1 MSQSTNDTYP
11 TALLVGFLK
20 EYDPLLEAIKALS
33 DSFHAKGVEFA
44 GIIKMGRTQLQDA
57 VPMSLGQEFTAF
69 GNTLLDDIKR
79 LEEMSQLFLEVN
91 LGATAIGTGINSHL
105 DYPKIAV
112 EALADLSGLPLV
124 LAPNPI
130 AATSDTSAFV
140 SFSSVLKRVAIKL
153 SKISNDLRLSSSGPI
168 AGFNEINLPA
178 VQAGSSIMPGKVNP
192 VIPEAVNQT
201 AFQVIGNDLV
211 ISLAAEA
218 GQMQLNA
225 FEPVLAV
232 NILRSLRYMTNA
244 MVMLRTKCV
253 DGITAN
259 VEVCAK
265 YVEQSPGIATFF
277 TPYLGYKESSRIA
290 KRALKEGMTVREIII
305 QEGLMTEEQVN
316 EVLHVDNL
324 TKPNIR

>member
-1 MSQSTNDTYP
+1 M
-11 TALLVGFLK
+11 V
-20 EYDPLLEAIKALS
+20 
-33 DSFHAKGVEFA
+33 
-44 GIIKMGRTQLQDA
+44 
-57 VPMSLGQEFTAF
+57 EFTAF

-130 AATSDTSAFV
+130 AATSTSAFV

-201 AFQVIGNDLV
+201 AFQVIGNVV
-211 ISLAAEA
+211 ITLAAEA

-244 MVMLRTKCV
+244 MVMLRTKC
-253 DGITAN
+253 ILLRT
-259 VEVCAK
+259 
-265 YVEQSPGIATFF
+265 Y
-277 TPYLGYKESSRIA
+277 
-290 KRALKEGMTVREIII
+290 
-305 QEGLMTEEQVN
+305 
-316 EVLHVDNL
+316 
-324 TKPNIR
+324 

>member
-1 MSQSTNDTYP
+1 
-11 TALLVGFLK
+11 
-20 EYDPLLEAIKALS
+20 
-33 DSFHAKGVEFA
+33 
-44 GIIKMGRTQLQDA
+44 
-57 VPMSLGQEFTAF
+57 
-69 GNTLLDDIKR
+69 
-79 LEEMSQLFLEVN
+79 
-91 LGATAIGTGINSHL
+91 
-105 DYPKIAV
+105 
-112 EALADLSGLPLV
+112 
-124 LAPNPI
+124 
-130 AATSDTSAFV
+130 
-140 SFSSVLKRVAIKL
+140 
-153 SKISNDLRLSSSGPI
+153 
-168 AGFNEINLPA
+168 
-178 VQAGSSIMPGKVNP
+178 MPGKVNP

-211 ISLAAEA
+211 ITLASEG

-277 TPYLGYKESSRIA
+277 TPYLGYKDSARIA
-290 KRALKEGMTVREIII
+290 KKSLADGVTVREIII
-305 QEGLMTEEQVN
+305 NVGLMTEEQVN

-324 TKPNIR
+324 TKPNIQ